1 MLAQFQFFPDQAS
14 TNAAHVDR
22 LLIFLLCVTGF
33 FALLIVTLV
42 ITFAVKY
49 RRRAG
54 TGPTPSIKGSMTL
67 ETIWTGIPFVLA
79 MIMFGWGVDVYFRL
93 SRPPNDAQEIYVVG
107 KQWMWKIQHGDGQRE
122 INELHVPIGKPVKL
136 IMTSQDVIHD
146 FFIPA
151 FRVKMDVI
159 PGRYT
164 TEWFEATKPG
174 EYHLFCSQF
183 CGTLHAAMI
192 GKVVAMDPDKYQA
205 WLAGTVIDETPTA
218 AGEKL
223 FAQFS
228 CISCHSQRAPT
239 MASLFGSDVKVYED
253 GVLKTVKADEG
264 YIRESIVDPNKKIVQ
279 GYQPLMP
286 SFQGQMTEEQIY
298 ELIAYIKS
306 LGPTGGRADEYK
318 MINRYPAP
326 PSELT
331 PR

>member
-1 MLAQFQFFPDQAS
+1 M
-14 TNAAHVDR
+14 
-22 LLIFLLCVTGF
+22 
-33 FALLIVTLV
+33 
-42 ITFAVKY
+42 
-49 RRRAG
+49 
-54 TGPTPSIKGSMTL
+54 
-67 ETIWTGIPFVLA
+67 
-79 MIMFGWGVDVYFRL
+79 
-93 SRPPNDAQEIYVVG
+93 EINVVG

-164 TEWFEATKPG
+164 TEWFEATKAG

-192 GKVVAMDPDKYQA
+192 GKIVAMEPDKYQA
-205 WLAGTVIDETPTA
+205 WLAGSVIDETPTA
-218 AGEKL
+218 AGAKL

-239 MASLFGSDVKVYED
+239 MAGLFGSDVKVYED

-264 YIRESIVDPNKKIVQ
+264 YIRESIVDPDKKIVQ

-286 SFQGQMTEEQIY
+286 SFEGQLTEEQIY

-306 LGPTGGRADEYK
+306 LGPTGGPADDYK

-326 PSELT
+326 APELT

>member
-1 MLAQFQFFPDQAS
+1 MDKFQLFPDQAS
-14 TNAAHVDR
+14 TIAPKVDA
-22 LLIFLLCVTGF
+22 LFFYLCAITVFFTFLIFVLILF
-33 FALLIVTLV
+33 FAI
-42 ITFAVKY
+42 KY
-49 RRRAG
+49 RRKSETER
-54 TGPTPSIKGSMTL
+54 PPEIHPSKIL
-67 ETIWTGIPFVLA
+67 EIIWIVIPLMICVVMFV
-79 MIMFGWGVDVYFRL
+79 WGAIIFVNN
-93 SRPPNDAQEIYVVG
+93 SRPPSNAMEINVVG
-107 KQWMWKIQHGDGQRE
+107 KQWMWKIQHEDGQRE
-122 INELHVPIGKPVKL
+122 INELHVPIGRPVKL

-192 GKVVAMDPDKYQA
+192 GKVVVMKPDEYQA
-205 WLAGTVIDETPTA
+205 WLAGAIIDETPTA

-228 CISCHSQRAPT
+228 CINCHSQRAPT
-239 MASLFGSDVKVYED
+239 MAGLFGSDVKVYED

-286 SFQGQMTEEQIY
+286 SFEGQMTEEQIY

-306 LGPTGGRADEYK
+306 LGPAGGRADEYK

-326 PSELT
+326 QAELT

>member
-1 MLAQFQFFPDQAS
+1 MDKFQLFPDQAS
-14 TNAAHVDR
+14 TIAPKVDA
-22 LLIFLLCVTGF
+22 LFFYLCAVTVFFTFLIFVLILF
-33 FALLIVTLV
+33 FAI
-42 ITFAVKY
+42 KY
-49 RRRAG
+49 RRKSDSDRPADIH
-54 TGPTPSIKGSMTL
+54 PSKIL
-67 ETIWTGIPFVLA
+67 EIIWIVIPLLICVVMFV
-79 MIMFGWGVDVYFRL
+79 WGAIIFVNN
-93 SRPPNDAQEIYVVG
+93 SRPPADAMEINVVG

-122 INELHVPIGKPVKL
+122 INELHIPVGKPVKL

-146 FFIPA
+146 FFVPA

-159 PGRYT
+159 PGRYS

-192 GKVVAMDPDKYQA
+192 GKVVVMEPDKYQA

-253 GVLKTVKADEG
+253 GVLKTVKADES

-326 PSELT
+326 PDQLT